1 MVLAY
6 PLRSHCNN
14 IIVTISYIIELIF
27 SNTKMIKSFG
37 KKSDEYWFDR
47 IDDLNVEH
55 ILILGGITLSAY
67 FFPQSIL
74 GFALTCSGIHL
85 AVKYIKL
92 LFKFTIDFFETT
104 NNLRK
109 LP

>member
-1 MVLAY
+1 
-6 PLRSHCNN
+6 
-14 IIVTISYIIELIF
+14 
-27 SNTKMIKSFG
+27 MIKSFG